1 MTREQAKKGMQ
12 TELVMLSILNT
23 EHEIVRARI
32 KYLEGL
38 MADNKTNYY
47 SNLLRSDEIALANI
61 RKQVGE
67 KEKFILKYI
76 DWVEAD

>member
-38 MADNKTNYY
+38 MADN
-47 SNLLRSDEIALANI
+47 
-61 RKQVGE
+61 
-67 KEKFILKYI
+67 
-76 DWVEAD
+76 